1 MNEIKLMKRF
11 LASVKMGNKI
21 IKNIESKTSSLEI
34 RKLWVDILNSFA
46 VHENNIIEV
55 MENLGVNTEVDL
67 SMMQKMAIC
76 MQKMKLKG
84 NDDVELLFFGIEGLE
99 MGMVGTLKFIHVNE
113 FINEDFISEA
123 ISIYDEYE
131 RSFNRVIKKA
141 KEYLNLD
148 YRRTKKNDN

>member
-21 IKNIESKTSSLEI
+21 IKNIESKTFSLEI

-55 MENLGVNTEVDL
+55 MEKLGVDTEVDL

-84 NDDVELLFFGIEGLE
+84 NDDVELLFFGIEDLE

-113 FINEDFISEA
+113 FVNGDFISEA

-148 YRRTKKNDN
+148 YRRAKKNDN